1 MMVAEMLNQHAVIC
15 DRHHSSGVISL
26 AYTRANGIIRPS
38 DGVKTSV
45 NNYYVMEESY
55 VYL

>member
-26 AYTRANGIIRPS
+26 AYTRPDGIIRAS
-38 DGVKTSV
+38 CGVKTSV
-45 NNYYVMEESY
+45 NNNYVMEEPY

>member
-15 DRHHSSGVISL
+15 DPHHSSGVISL
-26 AYTRANGIIRPS
+26 AYTRPNGIIRPS
-38 DGVKTSV
+38 DGVKASV
-45 NNYYVMEESY
+45 NNYYVMEKSY